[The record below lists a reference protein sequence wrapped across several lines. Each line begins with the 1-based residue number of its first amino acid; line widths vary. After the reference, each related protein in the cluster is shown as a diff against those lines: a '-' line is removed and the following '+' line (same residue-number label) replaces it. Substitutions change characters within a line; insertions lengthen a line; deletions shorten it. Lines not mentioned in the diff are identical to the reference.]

1 MRISDW
7 SSDVCSSDLLALTSW
22 FFETFVL
29 RDFLPGYA
37 PYDDRFAFLFNSY
50 YEAEGQRHARG
61 RRGMVTRPALDE
73 VLAYRAHVEAAL
85 LDALPGLPPEV
96 RDLVALGCHHEEQH
110 QELLLTDILH
120 LLSCNPI
127 EPPLWPAPRQAPM
140 AMPGAIGWIEG
151 VAATVELGHR
161 SEEHTSELQSLM
173 RISYAGF

>member
-85 LDALPGLPPEV
+85 LDALPGD
-96 RDLVALGCHHEEQH
+96 R
-110 QELLLTDILH
+110 
-120 LLSCNPI
+120 
-127 EPPLWPAPRQAPM
+127 
-140 AMPGAIGWIEG
+140 
-151 VAATVELGHR
+151 
-161 SEEHTSELQSLM
+161 TSTRLNS
-173 RISYAGF
+173 SH